1 MRSLDGEAISPPPQQ
16 RSQLFSQSDES
27 FCHPNPNLN
36 AGAHFDV
43 HAGRARGLSQESLEL
58 SGDEED
64 AGGDDDDDMCSGSSD
79 DSHGRPL
86 DGSGSGG
93 RSLHSGGAGAM
104 GAGEDEKLRA
114 KRKKKTRTVF
124 SRSQVFQLE
133 STFDMKRYL
142 SSAERAGLAQGL
154 NLTETQVKIWFQN
167 RCVSLLFVFVD
178 SCRNCFRKML
188 KGTYFCTGGIK

>member
-16 RSQLFSQSDES
+16 RSQLLSHSDEGLL
-27 FCHPNPNLN
+27 CHTIAN
-36 AGAHFDV
+36 AGSHFDV
-43 HAGRARGLSQESLEL
+43 HAAAGRARGLSSESLEEL

-64 AGGDDDDDMCSGSSD
+64 VGGDDGDDMCSGSSE
-79 DSHGRPL
+79 DSRGRAL
-86 DGSGSGG
+86 DGSGAG
-93 RSLHSGGAGAM
+93 RSLHLGGAGTL
-104 GAGEDEKLRA
+104 GSGDDEKLRS

-167 RCVSLLFVFVD
+167 RCVCGSV
-178 SCRNCFRKML
+178 
-188 KGTYFCTGGIK
+188 

>member
-1 MRSLDGEAISPPPQQ
+1 MRSLDGEAVSPPLPPQ
-16 RSQLFSQSDES
+16 RSQVLSHSDES
-27 FCHPNPNLN
+27 LCH
-36 AGAHFDV
+36 AGAHANSFDL
-43 HAGRARGLSQESLEL
+43 HAGTRARGLSPESLEL

-64 AGGDDDDDMCSGSSD
+64 GAGDDADDMSSGSSE
-79 DSHGRPL
+79 DSRGRAL
-86 DGSGSGG
+86 DGAS
-93 RSLHSGGAGAM
+93 RSLHAGGAGGL
-104 GAGEDEKLRA
+104 GAGDDERLRT

-167 RCVSLLFVFVD
+167 RCGTRVAWSLLVQEY
-178 SCRNCFRKML
+178 RN
-188 KGTYFCTGGIK
+188 